1 MSDTM
6 SERSTRVAA
15 QDATRRPADSP
26 GVRIPPPV
34 YYAAAFL
41 IGLFLQARLPL
52 PYFPRPYA
60 LALGLVALLPG
71 VALAAASVITML
83 RGKGTLNTNAASSQ
97 LVTTGVY
104 RISRNP
110 MYVSNALIYGGLA
123 SLFSVMW
130 ALIFLP
136 LLIIF
141 TQVAV
146 ILPEERFLTRHF
158 GDQYRAYQAR
168 VRRWL

>member
-6 SERSTRVAA
+6 SEQSARVAA
-15 QDATRRPADSP
+15 QSATRQRADSP

-34 YYAAAFL
+34 YYAAVFL

-52 PYFPRPYA
+52 PYFPQPYA
-60 LALGLVALLPG
+60 LVLGLVALLPG
-71 VALAAASVITML
+71 VALAAVSVITML
-83 RGKGTLNTNAASSQ
+83 RGKGTLNTNAASAQ
-97 LVTTGVY
+97 LVTTGIY
-104 RISRNP
+104 RVSRNP

-123 SLFSVMW
+123 SLFSVTW
-130 ALIFLP
+130 ALVFLP
-136 LLIIF
+136 LLIIL
-141 TQVAV
+141 TQVVV

-158 GDQYRAYQAR
+158 GDEYRAYKSR